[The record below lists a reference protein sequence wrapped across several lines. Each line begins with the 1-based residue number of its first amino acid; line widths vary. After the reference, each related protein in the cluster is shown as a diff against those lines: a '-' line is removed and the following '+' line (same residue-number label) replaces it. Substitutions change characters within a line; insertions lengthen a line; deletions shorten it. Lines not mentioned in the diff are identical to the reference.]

1 MERDDAQQQTAA
13 AKQETEDQMDANQ
26 IMITFSGTQTDAI
39 DRLKVLATGLG
50 GDPSTIQAAGGNIY

>member
-39 DRLKVLATGLG
+39 DRLKVLATGF
-50 GDPSTIQAAGGNIY
+50 